1 MARADEGRP
10 AERRNAATVCVS
22 TAVLLTLF
30 LAYSLICRPIPSV
43 NEPHYLT
50 KAKHYWQPQWCA
62 GDFFLESSNPHL
74 VFYQTIGA
82 LTQWLTL
89 PQTAWAGR
97 VIALALLAWGWTRL
111 VLRLSTCR
119 GAVVGS
125 GCLLLLL
132 QALGNVSGEWLVGG
146 IESKVISYALVFA
159 GWASLLD
166 MRLLPAAVGLGV
178 AISFHPVVGGWCLIA
193 TGMALIAGAIVDR
206 RRTAEP
212 AALSTPT
219 ATVSVT
225 SWIAASL
232 LLTVCALPGLL
243 PAVQSLAAADTVVA
257 ERADFYQ
264 VGVRL
269 KHHLD
274 PQAFGVPAYRYYG
287 LLLLLWL
294 LLRRPGTQ
302 SPARRLFDRIVLAS
316 LVIAGVGILIGWG
329 PRPIDQM
336 PLARLRV
343 WLLKFYPFRLADLLV
358 PVLLSVVMFE
368 RVQLWAQAQPAGS
381 KRRVGVLVAA
391 AAFGLSL
398 WIPDADRSSSRMTPA
413 QQADWIAACEWI
425 RRETPE
431 AILLYAANE
440 DWAVKWFAH
449 RAEYVNY
456 KDCPQDA
463 AGILEWVRRLRT
475 LNRWHRSAFVD
486 GRLSEQDLQELH
498 AQTGITHLLVSRLGP
513 IDSEPVYRN
522 GSFRIHQLSAADR

>member
-10 AERRNAATVCVS
+10 ALRRTAASACG
-22 TAVLLTLF
+22 AAGLLLSLF
-30 LAYSLICRPIPSV
+30 LAYSSVCRPVPSV

-89 PQTAWAGR
+89 PQSAWAGR
-97 VIALALLAWGWTRL
+97 LIALALLAWGWTRL
-111 VLRLSTCR
+111 IPRISSCR
-119 GAVVGS
+119 GAAVGS
-125 GCLLLLL
+125 GCLFVLL

-146 IESKVISYALVFA
+146 VESKTVAYALAFA
-159 GWASLLD
+159 GWASLLE
-166 MRLLPAAVGLGV
+166 RRVLPAAVGLGL
-178 AISFHPVVGGWCLIA
+178 AISFHPVVGGWCVIA
-193 TGMALIAGAIVDR
+193 TAMALIAGAFVDR
-206 RRTAEP
+206 RGIA
-212 AALSTPT
+212 SGPT
-219 ATVSVT
+219 ATPSMATWV
-225 SWIAASL
+225 AAVL
-232 LLTVCALPGLL
+232 LLTVCALPGLV
-243 PAVQSLAAADTVVA
+243 PAVQSLTAADPHVA
-257 ERADFYQ
+257 ARADFYQ

-274 PQAFGVPAYRYYG
+274 PQAFPVSAYRFYG
-287 LLLLLWL
+287 LLLLFWL
-294 LLRRPGTQ
+294 LLRRPGTP
-302 SPARRLFDRIVLAS
+302 SPARTLFVRIVLAS
-316 LVIAGVGILIGWG
+316 LVIAGVGVVVGWG

-368 RVQLWAQAQPAGS
+368 RLQQWAQLQPAGW
-381 KRRVGVLVAA
+381 KRRAGALTAA
-391 AAFGLSL
+391 AAFGLAL
-398 WIPDADRSSSRMTPA
+398 WIPDADRSSSRMAPA
-413 QQADWIAACEWI
+413 QQTDWIEACEWI

-431 AILLYAANE
+431 DILLYAANE

-463 AGILEWVRRLRT
+463 AGILEWVQRLRT
-475 LNRWHRSAFVD
+475 LNRWHRGAFAD
-486 GRLSEQDLQELH
+486 GRLSAGDLH
-498 AQTGITHLLVSRLGP
+498 ALHEETGITHLLVSRLGP
-513 IDSEPVYRN
+513 VDSEPVYRN
-522 GSFRIHQLSAADR
+522 ATFRIYQIASNRQP